1 MKAHHLY
8 QVLQSEFEQNR
19 DPVRAEGMSR
29 YMRNLF
35 QFYGIPSPIRVDI
48 TQKALIGFKWESID
62 DLNRFVELCF
72 QGIEREWQYTAVF
85 VLTKYKKIWDEKTV
99 ELIENCIV
107 QKSWWDTVDL
117 LASQCVGYYFLKF
130 PQQIQTKIT
139 TWRHS
144 DNIWLNRTCLIF
156 QLGYKQQTD
165 HKLLASL
172 IQQYAHSNE
181 FFIQKAI
188 GWSLRQL
195 GKHRA
200 DIVFD
205 IIDNTELKPLSKREA
220 LKHLKNKT
228 VTF

>member
-1 MKAHHLY
+1 
-8 QVLQSEFEQNR
+8 
-19 DPVRAEGMSR
+19 
-29 YMRNLF
+29 MRNLF
-35 QFYGIPSPIRVDI
+35 QFYGIPSPTRVDI

-72 QGIEREWQYTAVF
+72 RGIEREWQYTAVF
-85 VLTKYKKIWDEKTV
+85 VLTKYKKKWDEKTV

-117 LASQCVGYYFLKF
+117 LASQCVGYYFTKY